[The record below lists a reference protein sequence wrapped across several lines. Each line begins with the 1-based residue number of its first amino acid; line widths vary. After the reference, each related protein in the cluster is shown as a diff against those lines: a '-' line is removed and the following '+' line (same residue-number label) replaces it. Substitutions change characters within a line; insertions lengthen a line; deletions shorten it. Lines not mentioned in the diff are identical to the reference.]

1 MYIHNIV
8 YYAIEVYIWIIIA
21 RIILSWVKINPYTP
35 LVRFVYEITEP
46 VLGFFRRVIPPV
58 GVLDLSPIV
67 VFFILKIVQVAL
79 VNLLHWVGL

>member
-1 MYIHNIV
+1 MSIHNIV

-21 RIILSWVKINPYTP
+21 RIILSWVNINPYTP

-79 VNLLHWVGL
+79 VNLLHRVGL

>member
-1 MYIHNIV
+1 MSIHNIV

-79 VNLLHWVGL
+79 VNLLHRVGL